1 MEKRC
6 CRCKEVKDVKE
17 FYKDKYTKTGY
28 KLTCKKCDKDYV
40 SKKIVK
46 NVKYRNQK
54 NYKPITEK
62 KCNNCGKVRD
72 IKYFFTRTVNEDG
85 FDTKCKICI
94 NTYNKKNFE
103 HISLRHKEYN
113 EKNKEQISLQQRNYK
128 EKNKEKI
135 QLYRI
140 QYVKR
145 NKKKIELQRKI
156 YYKENKEQ
164 LNLEKIKW
172 GNSNAKYK
180 TYAEKLTID
189 ESPRLHKDGESL
201 EVLCKYCGKYF
212 IPKNDIVDRRVSV
225 LNGYASGDQYLYC
238 SENCKLSC
246 PIFGQVKYP
255 KGFKKQSS
263 REVNPLIRQMC
274 FERDNWE
281 CQICGKSTDEV
292 QLHCHH
298 IEGYTQ
304 NPRLGNDIENV
315 ITLCKDCHKY
325 VHTLP
330 GCGFRE
336 LRCG

>member
-6 CRCKEVKDVKE
+6 CRCKEIKDVKE

-40 SKKIVK
+40 SKKIAN
-46 NVKYRNQK
+46 NVKLRK
-54 NYKPITEK
+54 EDNYIPITDK
-62 KCNNCGKVRD
+62 KCSICGKVRD

-103 HISLRHKEYN
+103 RMSLRHKEYN
-113 EKNKEQISLQQRNYK
+113 EKNKEQISLQQRDYK

-135 QLYRI
+135 RI
-140 QYVKR
+140 YDVNKR
-145 NKKKIELQRKI
+145 
-156 YYKENKEQ
+156 
-164 LNLEKIKW
+164 
-172 GNSNAKYK
+172 NSNAKYK
-180 TYAEKLTID
+180 SFYKKLTID
-189 ESPRLHKDGESL
+189 ESPRLHKDNESL

-212 IPKNDIVDRRVSV
+212 IPKNNTVNRRVSA
-225 LNGYASGDQYLYC
+225 LDGRATGDGHLYC
-238 SENCKLSC
+238 SENCKDSC
-246 PIFGQVKYP
+246 PIYRQIKYP
-255 KGFKKQSS
+255 RGLKKQTS

-274 FERDNWE
+274 FKRDNWE

-298 IEGYTQ
+298 IEGYAQ

-325 VHTLP
+325 THTLP
-330 GCGFRE
+330 GCGLRD
-336 LRCG
+336 LRCE